1 MCLCFKTLGFIKGA
15 KMSFES
21 RYHRFV
27 CISDVSVLNERV
39 WGFLRVKHML
49 YLFLAVIFLWRG
61 YSAGSLA
68 MLSMGSVAGALALL
82 SGLFSRG
89 SMSFEARL
97 LALIVSAISSM
108 GPSKEKKPGKTKGKE
123 HVEEENKR
131 GSGD

>member
-1 MCLCFKTLGFIKGA
+1 
-15 KMSFES
+15 
-21 RYHRFV
+21 
-27 CISDVSVLNERV
+27 
-39 WGFLRVKHML
+39 ML

-61 YSAGSLA
+61 YSAGSPA

-82 SGLFSRG
+82 SALFSGG

-108 GPSKEKKPGKTKGKE
+108 GSSKEGKPVKAKGKE
-123 HVEEENKR
+123 HVKEENKR